1 MNLYQHNLF
10 PTLVFTATIENF
22 EEINA
27 NILTKLFKCE
37 HREEKVYGWQTQNIA
52 DWEELQPLIAQIDSY
67 IKYIQTHMGY
77 MQDDQLDSMW
87 IQEYDKPHM
96 LEKHKHP
103 NSWYSGAYYLQADPE
118 CGPLSLHDH
127 RPDVG
132 IVSYPKNEENT
143 DVSHRIEFKPEAGL
157 LILFPSWCTHSVI
170 MGKENTKRISLSF
183 NWSKQFRNQNELTII

>member
-67 IKYIQTHMGY
+67 IKQ
-77 MQDDQLDSMW
+77 
-87 IQEYDKPHM
+87 
-96 LEKHKHP
+96 
-103 NSWYSGAYYLQADPE
+103 
-118 CGPLSLHDH
+118 
-127 RPDVG
+127 
-132 IVSYPKNEENT
+132 
-143 DVSHRIEFKPEAGL
+143 
-157 LILFPSWCTHSVI
+157 
-170 MGKENTKRISLSF
+170 
-183 NWSKQFRNQNELTII
+183 